1 MSEGNLRGAS
11 FEHADLTG
19 ARFFIADLT
28 DARFE
33 HTNMKGVVM
42 RDVELCDVEITG
54 ELLNVTINGVDIA
67 PLVEAELDRRHPDR
81 AKMRPTDPAGFREAW
96 TIIERLWDGT
106 VERAKQLPPGMLH
119 ESVNGEWS
127 FIETLRHLLFAT
139 DAWIRRVMLG
149 DPQPWHPLDLPF
161 DHMKDRPSVPR
172 DRTARPSLEEVL
184 VLRKDRMGTMR
195 RVVDDLTDE
204 QLHSRT
210 TPVSDPGWPGPDK
223 YEVDMCLLNIL
234 NEEFQHRLYAERD
247 LEMLESRNA

>member
-1 MSEGNLRGAS
+1 MSDETPHGAS
-11 FEHADLTG
+11 FENAELKG
-19 ARFFIADLT
+19 ARFFMADMT

-33 HTNMKGVVM
+33 HVNMKGVVM

-54 ELLNVTINGVDIA
+54 DLLNVTINGVDVA

-81 AKMRPTDPAGFREAW
+81 AKMRPTDPAGFRDAW
-96 TIIERLWDGT
+96 TIIERLWDET
-106 VERAKQLPPGMLH
+106 VVRARRLPPAMLH

-172 DRTARPSLEEVL
+172 DRTARPSLDEV
-184 VLRKDRMGTMR
+184 VALRKDRMGTMR
-195 RVVDDLTDE
+195 QVLIHLTEE
-204 QLHSRT
+204 QLDSRT
-210 TPVSDPGWPGPDK
+210 KPVGDPGWPGPDE
-223 YEVDMCLLNIL
+223 YEVRMCLLNIL
-234 NEEFQHRLYAERD
+234 NEEWQHRLYAERD
-247 LEMLESRNA
+247 LEILESRNA